1 MSQENV
7 ELVRRHIEAWNR
19 SVHPADGPNQFDFG
33 VHGLDNPSGD
43 ATRTST
49 HRGRED
55 VTRFFEDMRE
65 SFEEVMVEPD
75 EWSDHGDR
83 IVVFVRIRARPRGSD
98 AVAESR
104 VGHLWTLRD
113 GKAIRCETF
122 PRRED
127 ALQVVG
133 LSE

>member
-1 MSQENV
+1 MSQEDR
-7 ELVRRHIEAWNR
+7 ETLRLVYEAANR
-19 SVHPADGPNQFDFG
+19 GDWRDALRGVHPEIEWKT
-33 VHGLDNPSGD
+33 
-43 ATRTST
+43 TRAGT
-49 HRGRED
+49 HRGREE

-65 SFEEVMVEPD
+65 PFEEVVVEPD
-75 EWSDHGDR
+75 EWFDDGDR

-98 AVAESR
+98 AVAENR

-127 ALQVVG
+127 ALEAAG
-133 LSE
+133 LRE